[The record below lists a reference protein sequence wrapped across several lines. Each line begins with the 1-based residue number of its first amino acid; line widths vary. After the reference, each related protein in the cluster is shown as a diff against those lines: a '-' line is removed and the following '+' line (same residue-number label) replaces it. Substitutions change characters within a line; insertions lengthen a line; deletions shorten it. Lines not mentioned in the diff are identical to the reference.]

1 MKRANKLLSLRK
13 LKSCVMGNII
23 RVYCENTAS
32 HIDVEMGT
40 SLLSLLQDLEISA
53 PYPLLAAYVN
63 NRLKELNYRIYT
75 PISIHFIDI
84 THFEGHRVYQRTV
97 TFLLQRAMKELYP
110 DNPFHVRHSLGSG
123 VYCEAVGKQSFSYA
137 ECQALEEAV
146 KRVAAEDIT
155 IQRKKEPSAEIIEK
169 FEAAGYPDKA
179 TLLRSRPRLYS
190 NVYYMGQTVGYFF
203 GPLAPSSGYVNS
215 FSICPY
221 SEGFVVTLPD
231 RTDPTKVGRVPN
243 AEKMGGLFHQFHEWM
258 DIVGVPTVGE
268 LNSRILQGDTSEL
281 IKIAEAVHGR
291 QFSNIADKIY
301 NAHRERGVKVVLI
314 SGPSSSGKTT
324 SAKRIGIQLRVLG
337 LHPVLISLDDYFVN
351 REDTPKDE
359 NGDYDYEALEA
370 LDLARLNDDLAR
382 LIAGESVEIPR
393 YDFITGTRQWHEH
406 PLQLTERSVLIMEG
420 IHGLNPKLTP
430 AIPDD
435 RKFKIYL
442 SCFTSVAM
450 DNITR
455 IHTTDN
461 RLLRRITRDYR
472 TRGNNA
478 YDTIAR
484 WQSVRRGEDKHIFP
498 YQENADVMVNTSLFY
513 ELGVIRPIV
522 EPILREIPDT
532 VPEFGEADR
541 LLRFLDNFVP
551 IKQDEIPL
559 DSVLREF
566 VGGSTFT
573 Y

>member
-1 MKRANKLLSLRK
+1 
-13 LKSCVMGNII
+13 MGNII

-84 THFEGHRVYQRTV
+84 THFEGHRVYQRTI

-450 DNITR
+450 DNTSR

-461 RLLRRITRDYR
+461 RLLRRMIRDNA
-472 TRGNNA
+472 TRGTSA
-478 YDTIAR
+478 ADTIAR
-484 WQSVRRGEDKHIFP
+484 WPSVRRGEERNIFP
-498 YQENADVMVNTSLFY
+498 YQEEADVMFNSSLFY
-513 ELGVIRPIV
+513 EIAVLKPFA
-522 EPILREIPDT
+522 EPLLREIPNT
-532 VPEFGEADR
+532 RPEYATAQGM
-541 LLRFLDNFVP
+541 LKFLDNFHTIVTN
-551 IKQDEIPL
+551 EIPPT
-559 DSVLREF
+559 SVLREF
-566 VGGSTFT
+566 VGGSAFK

>member
-1 MKRANKLLSLRK
+1 MS
-13 LKSCVMGNII
+13 NII

-40 SLLSLLQDLEISA
+40 SLLSLLNNLDITN
-53 PYPLLAAYVN
+53 PYPMLAAYVN

-110 DNPFHVRHSLGSG
+110 DNQFHVRHSLGSG
-123 VYCEAVGKQSFSYA
+123 VYCEAMGKQSFSYA

-203 GPLAPSSGYVNS
+203 GPLAPSSGYVTL

-231 RTDPTKVGRVPN
+231 RAEPTKVGRVPN

-541 LLRFLDNFVP
+541 LLNFLDNFVP

>member
-1 MKRANKLLSLRK
+1 
-13 LKSCVMGNII
+13 MGNII

-40 SLLSLLQDLEISA
+40 SLLSLLQNLEISA

-63 NRLKELNYRIYT
+63 NRLKELNYRVYT
-75 PISIHFIDI
+75 PISIRFIDI

-110 DNPFHVRHSLGSG
+110 DLQFHVRHSLGSG
-123 VYCEAVGKQSFSYA
+123 VYCDAEGKVGFSYQ
-137 ECQALEEAV
+137 ECEALEAAI
-146 KRVAAEDIT
+146 KAIAAENIT
-155 IQRKKEPSAEIIEK
+155 IQRRKEPSEEIIAK
-169 FEAAGYPDKA
+169 LEAAGYADKA

-190 NVYYMGQTVGYFF
+190 NVYYMGQTIGYFF
-203 GPLAPSSGYVNS
+203 GPLAPSSGYVTL

-221 SEGFVVTLPD
+221 SDGFVVTMPN
-231 RTDPTKVGRVPN
+231 RTNPTAVGCVPK

-301 NAHRERGVKVVLI
+301 KANRERGVKVVLI

-370 LDLARLNDDLAR
+370 LDLARLNEDLSR
-382 LIAGESVEIPR
+382 LIEGQSVEIPR

-435 RKFKIYL
+435 KKFKIYL

-541 LLRFLDNFVP
+541 LLHFLDNFVP
-551 IKQDEIPL
+551 IKPDEIPL

-566 VGGSTFT
+566 VGGSTFE

>member
-1 MKRANKLLSLRK
+1 MNT
-13 LKSCVMGNII
+13 I

-32 HIDVEMGT
+32 YIDVEMGT
-40 SLLSLLQDLEISA
+40 SLLSLLNNLDITN
-53 PYPLLAAYVN
+53 PYPMLAAYIN
-63 NRLKELNYRIYT
+63 NCLKELQYRIYT
-75 PISIHFIDI
+75 PVSIRFIDI
-84 THFEGHRVYQRTV
+84 SHFEGHRVYQRTV
-97 TFLLQRAMKELYP
+97 TFLLQRAMKELYSEQ
-110 DNPFHVRHSLGSG
+110 PFHVRHSLGSG
-123 VYCEAVGKQSFSYA
+123 IYCEAEGKQGFSYA
-137 ECQALEEAV
+137 ECQQIEDAV
-146 KRVAAEDIT
+146 RKIAAENIE
-155 IQRKKEPSAEIIEK
+155 IQRKKEPSADIIAK
-169 FEAAGYPDKA
+169 FEAEGYADKA

-190 NVYYMGQTVGYFF
+190 NIYYMGQTTGYFF
-203 GPLAPSSGYVNS
+203 GPLAPSSGYVDC

-221 SEGFVVTLPD
+221 GEGFVVTMPD
-231 RTDPTKVGRVPN
+231 RSDPAKIGRVPN

-268 LNSRILQGDTSEL
+268 LNSRIMQGDTSEL

-291 QFSNIADKIY
+291 QFTNIADKIY
-301 NAHRERGVKVVLI
+301 AAHRDRGVKVILI

-370 LDLARLNDDLAR
+370 LDLARLNDDLSH
-382 LIAGESVEIPR
+382 LIAGQSVEIPR
-393 YDFITGTRQWHEH
+393 YDFITGTRQWHEQ
-406 PLQLTERSVLIMEG
+406 PLQLTESSVLIMEG
-420 IHGLNPKLTP
+420 IHGLNPRLTP

-435 RKFKIYL
+435 KKFKIYL

-541 LLRFLDNFVP
+541 LLHFLDNFVP
-551 IKQDEIPL
+551 IKPDEIPL

>member
-1 MKRANKLLSLRK
+1 MDNR
-13 LKSCVMGNII
+13 I

-32 HIDVEMGT
+32 YIDVAMGT
-40 SLLSLLQDLEISA
+40 SLLGLLAELEIENSEK
-53 PYPLLAAYVN
+53 YLAAYVN
-63 NRLKELNYRIYT
+63 NRLKELNYRVYT
-75 PISIHFIDI
+75 PISIRFIDI

-97 TFLLQRAMKELYP
+97 TFILQAAMAQLYP
-110 DNPFHVRHSLGSG
+110 DNQFHIRHSLGSG
-123 VYCEAVGKQSFSYA
+123 VYCEAAGKELFSSEECREIEAAARAIVA
-137 ECQALEEAV
+137 EN
-146 KRVAAEDIT
+146 IT
-155 IQRKKEPSAEIIEK
+155 IQRRKEQTVDIVEK
-169 FEAAGYPDKA
+169 FEKAGYPDKA
-179 TLLRSRPRLYS
+179 KLLSSRPRLY
-190 NVYYMGQTVGYFF
+190 NNIYYMGQNIGYFF
-203 GPLAPSSGYVNS
+203 GPLAPSSGYADK
-215 FSICPY
+215 FDIYPY
-221 SEGFVVTLPD
+221 KEGFVVAMPD
-231 RTDPTKVGRVPN
+231 RVNPAKMGRIPK

-281 IKIAEAVHGR
+281 IKIAEAVHSR

-301 NAHRERGVKVVLI
+301 QAHDERGVKVVLI

-337 LHPVLISLDDYFVN
+337 LQPVLISLDDYFVN

-370 LDLARLNDDLAR
+370 LDLVRLNDDLCR

-393 YDFITGTRQWHEH
+393 YDFITGTRKWHEH
-406 PLQLTERSVLIMEG
+406 PLQLTERSILIMEG

-430 AIPDD
+430 ALPDD
-435 RKFKIYL
+435 IKFKIYL

-472 TRGNNA
+472 TRGNNG

-513 ELGVIRPIV
+513 ELGVLRPIV

-532 VPEFGEADR
+532 VPEYGEASR
-541 LLRFLDNFVP
+541 LLHFLDNFVP
-551 IKQDEIPL
+551 VPTDEIPL

-566 VGGSTFT
+566 VGGSSFK

>member
-1 MKRANKLLSLRK
+1 MDNR
-13 LKSCVMGNII
+13 I

-32 HIDVEMGT
+32 YIDVAMGT
-40 SLLSLLQDLEISA
+40 SLLGLLADLEIENSEK
-53 PYPLLAAYVN
+53 YLAAYVN
-63 NRLKELNYRIYT
+63 NRLKELNYRVYT
-75 PISIHFIDI
+75 PISIRFIDI

-97 TFLLQRAMKELYP
+97 TFILQAAMAQLYP
-110 DNPFHVRHSLGSG
+110 DNQFHIRHSLGSG
-123 VYCEAVGKQSFSYA
+123 VYCEAAGKELFSSEECREIEAAARAIVA
-137 ECQALEEAV
+137 EN
-146 KRVAAEDIT
+146 IT
-155 IQRKKEPSAEIIEK
+155 IQRRKEQTVDIVEK
-169 FEAAGYPDKA
+169 FEKAGYPDKA
-179 TLLRSRPRLYS
+179 KLLSSRPRLY
-190 NVYYMGQTVGYFF
+190 NNIYYMGQSIGYFF
-203 GPLAPSSGYVNS
+203 GPLAPSSGYADR
-215 FSICPY
+215 FDIYPY
-221 SEGFVVTLPD
+221 KEGFVVAMPD
-231 RTDPTKVGRVPN
+231 RVNPAKMGRIPK

-281 IKIAEAVHGR
+281 IKIAEAVHSR

-301 NAHRERGVKVVLI
+301 QAHDERGVKVVLI

-337 LHPVLISLDDYFVN
+337 LQPVLISLDDYFVN

-370 LDLARLNDDLAR
+370 LDLVRLNDDLCR

-393 YDFITGTRQWHEH
+393 YDFITGTRKWHEH
-406 PLQLTERSVLIMEG
+406 PLQLTERSILIMEG

-430 AIPDD
+430 ALPDD
-435 RKFKIYL
+435 IKFKIYL

-472 TRGNNA
+472 TRGNNG

-513 ELGVIRPIV
+513 ELGVLRPIV

-532 VPEFGEADR
+532 VPEYGEASR
-541 LLRFLDNFVP
+541 LLHFLDNFVP
-551 IKQDEIPL
+551 VPTDEIPL

-566 VGGSTFT
+566 VGGSSFK

>member
-1 MKRANKLLSLRK
+1 MDNR
-13 LKSCVMGNII
+13 I

-32 HIDVEMGT
+32 YIDVAMGT
-40 SLLSLLQDLEISA
+40 SLLGLLAELEIENSEK
-53 PYPLLAAYVN
+53 YLAAYVN
-63 NRLKELNYRIYT
+63 NRLKELNYRVYT
-75 PISIHFIDI
+75 PISIRFIDI
-84 THFEGHRVYQRTV
+84 THFEGHRVYQRTI
-97 TFLLQRAMKELYP
+97 TFILQAAMAQLYP
-110 DNPFHVRHSLGSG
+110 DNQFHIRHSLGSG
-123 VYCEAVGKQSFSYA
+123 VYCEAAGKELFSSEECREIEAAARAIVA
-137 ECQALEEAV
+137 ENS
-146 KRVAAEDIT
+146 T
-155 IQRKKEPSAEIIEK
+155 IQRRKEQTVDIVEK
-169 FEAAGYPDKA
+169 FEKAGYPDKA
-179 TLLRSRPRLYS
+179 KLLSSRPRLY
-190 NVYYMGQTVGYFF
+190 NNIYYMGQNIGYFF
-203 GPLAPSSGYVNS
+203 GPLAPSSGYADR
-215 FSICPY
+215 FDIYPY
-221 SEGFVVTLPD
+221 KEGFVVAMPD
-231 RTDPTKVGRVPN
+231 RVNPAKMGRIPK

-281 IKIAEAVHGR
+281 IKIAEAVHSR

-301 NAHRERGVKVVLI
+301 QAHDERGVKVVLI

-337 LHPVLISLDDYFVN
+337 LQPVLISLDDYFVN

-370 LDLARLNDDLAR
+370 LDLVRLNDDLCR

-393 YDFITGTRQWHEH
+393 YDFITGTRKWHEH
-406 PLQLTERSVLIMEG
+406 PLQLTERSILIMEG

-430 AIPDD
+430 ALPDD
-435 RKFKIYL
+435 IKFKIYL

-472 TRGNNA
+472 TRGNNG

-513 ELGVIRPIV
+513 ELGVLRPIV

-532 VPEFGEADR
+532 VPEYGEASR
-541 LLRFLDNFVP
+541 LLHFLDNFVP
-551 IKQDEIPL
+551 VPTDEIPL

-566 VGGSTFT
+566 VGGSSFK

>member
-1 MKRANKLLSLRK
+1 MDNR
-13 LKSCVMGNII
+13 I

-32 HIDVEMGT
+32 YIDVAMGT
-40 SLLSLLQDLEISA
+40 SLLGLLAELEIENSEK
-53 PYPLLAAYVN
+53 YLAAYVN
-63 NRLKELNYRIYT
+63 NRLKELNYRVYT
-75 PISIHFIDI
+75 PISIRFIDI

-97 TFLLQRAMKELYP
+97 TFILQAAMAQLYP
-110 DNPFHVRHSLGSG
+110 DNQFHIRHSLGSG
-123 VYCEAVGKQSFSYA
+123 VYCEAAGKELFSSE
-137 ECQALEEAV
+137 ECREIEAAA
-146 KRVAAEDIT
+146 RAIVAGNST
-155 IQRKKEPSAEIIEK
+155 IQRRKEQTVDIVEK
-169 FEAAGYPDKA
+169 FEKAGYPDKA
-179 TLLRSRPRLYS
+179 KLLSSRPRLY
-190 NVYYMGQTVGYFF
+190 NNIYYMGQNIGYFF
-203 GPLAPSSGYVNS
+203 GPLAPSSGYADR
-215 FSICPY
+215 FDIYPY
-221 SEGFVVTLPD
+221 KEGFVVAMPD
-231 RTDPTKVGRVPN
+231 RVNPAKMGRIPK

-281 IKIAEAVHGR
+281 IKIAEAVHSR

-301 NAHRERGVKVVLI
+301 QAHDERGVKVVLI

-337 LHPVLISLDDYFVN
+337 LQPVLISLDDYFVN

-370 LDLARLNDDLAR
+370 LDLVRLNDDLCR

-393 YDFITGTRQWHEH
+393 YDFITGTRKWHEH
-406 PLQLTERSVLIMEG
+406 PLQLTERSILIMEG

-430 AIPDD
+430 ALPDD
-435 RKFKIYL
+435 IKFKIYL

-472 TRGNNA
+472 TRGNNG

-513 ELGVIRPIV
+513 ELGVLRPIV

-532 VPEFGEADR
+532 VPEYGEASR
-541 LLRFLDNFVP
+541 LLHFLDNFVP
-551 IKQDEIPL
+551 VPTDEIPL

-566 VGGSTFT
+566 VGGSSFK

>member
-1 MKRANKLLSLRK
+1 MN
-13 LKSCVMGNII
+13 NII

-32 HIDVEMGT
+32 HIEVEMGT
-40 SLLSLLQDLEISA
+40 SLRSLLNNLDITNS
-53 PYPLLAAYVN
+53 YPMLAAYVN
-63 NRLKELNYRIYT
+63 NRLKELNYRVYT
-75 PISIHFIDI
+75 PISIRFIDI

-97 TFLLQRAMKELYP
+97 TFLLQRAMRELFP
-110 DNPFHVRHSLGSG
+110 QHPFHIRHSLGSG

-137 ECQALEEAV
+137 ECQQLEEAV
-146 KRVAAEDIT
+146 RGIAAEDIS
-155 IQRKKEPSAEIIEK
+155 IQRKKEPSADIIAK
-169 FEAAGYPDKA
+169 FEQAGYPDKA

-190 NVYYMGQTVGYFF
+190 NVYYMGQTIGYFF
-203 GPLAPSSGYVNS
+203 GPLAPSSGYVDR

-221 SEGFVVTLPD
+221 SEGFVVTMPD
-231 RTDPTKVGRVPN
+231 RSDPAKIGRVPN

-258 DIVGVPTVGE
+258 DVVGVPTVGE

-291 QFSNIADKIY
+291 QFSNIADKIFE
-301 NAHRERGVKVVLI
+301 AHRDRDVKVVLI

-351 REDTPKDE
+351 REDTPKDV

-370 LDLARLNDDLAR
+370 LDLARLNDDLSR
-382 LIAGESVEIPR
+382 LIDGQSVEIPR

-420 IHGLNPKLTP
+420 IHGLNPRLTP

-435 RKFKIYL
+435 KKFKIYL

-541 LLRFLDNFVP
+541 LLHFLDNFVP
-551 IKQDEIPL
+551 IKPDEIPL

>member
-1 MKRANKLLSLRK
+1 MN
-13 LKSCVMGNII
+13 NTI

-32 HIDVEMGT
+32 HADVEMGT
-40 SLLSLLQDLEISA
+40 SLLSLLDLLSIEN
-53 PYPLLAAYVN
+53 PYPMLAAYVN
-63 NRLKELNYRIYT
+63 NRLKELNYRVYT
-75 PISIHFIDI
+75 PISIRFIDI

-97 TFLLQRAMKELYP
+97 TFLLQRAMKQLFPE
-110 DNPFHVRHSLGSG
+110 NPFHVRHSLGSG

-146 KRVAAEDIT
+146 GGIAAENIT
-155 IQRKKEPSAEIIEK
+155 IHRKKEPSAEIIEK

-190 NVYYMGQTVGYFF
+190 NVYYMGQTIGYFF
-203 GPLAPSSGYVNS
+203 GPLAPSSGYVDC

-221 SEGFVVTLPD
+221 SDGFVVTLPD
-231 RTDPTKVGRVPN
+231 RAEPAKVGHVPN

-258 DIVGVPTVGE
+258 DVVGVPTVGE

-301 NAHRERGVKVVLI
+301 EAHRDRGVKVVLI

-370 LDLARLNDDLAR
+370 LDLARLNDDLSR
-382 LIAGESVEIPR
+382 LIEGESVEIPR
-393 YDFITGTRQWHEH
+393 YDFITGTRQWHDH

-420 IHGLNPKLTP
+420 IHGLNPRLTP
-430 AIPDD
+430 AIADD
-435 RKFKIYL
+435 KKFRIYL

-541 LLRFLDNFVP
+541 LLHFLDNFVP
-551 IKQDEIPL
+551 IKPDEIPL

>member
-1 MKRANKLLSLRK
+1 MN
-13 LKSCVMGNII
+13 NTI

-32 HIDVEMGT
+32 HADVEMGT
-40 SLLSLLQDLEISA
+40 SLLSLLELLGIEN
-53 PYPLLAAYVN
+53 PYPMLAAYVN
-63 NRLKELNYRIYT
+63 NRLKELNYRVYT
-75 PISIHFIDI
+75 PISIRFIDI

-97 TFLLQRAMKELYP
+97 TFLLQRAMKQLFPE
-110 DNPFHVRHSLGSG
+110 NPFHVRHSLGSG

-146 KRVAAEDIT
+146 RGIAAENIA
-155 IQRKKEPSAEIIEK
+155 IHRKKEPSAEIIEK
-169 FEAAGYPDKA
+169 FESAGYPDKA

-190 NVYYMGQTVGYFF
+190 NVYYMGQTIGYFF
-203 GPLAPSSGYVNS
+203 GPLAPSSGYVDC

-221 SEGFVVTLPD
+221 SDGFVVTLPD
-231 RTDPTKVGRVPN
+231 RAEPAKVGHVPN

-258 DIVGVPTVGE
+258 DVVGVPTVGE

-301 NAHRERGVKVVLI
+301 EAHRDRGVKVVLI

-370 LDLARLNDDLAR
+370 LDLARLNDDLSR
-382 LIAGESVEIPR
+382 LIEGESVEIPR
-393 YDFITGTRQWHEH
+393 YDFITGTRQWHDH

-420 IHGLNPKLTP
+420 IHGLNPRLTP
-430 AIPDD
+430 AIADD
-435 RKFKIYL
+435 KKFRIYL

-541 LLRFLDNFVP
+541 LLHFLDNFVP
-551 IKQDEIPL
+551 IKPDEIPL

>member
-1 MKRANKLLSLRK
+1 MDNR
-13 LKSCVMGNII
+13 I

-32 HIDVEMGT
+32 YIDVAMGT
-40 SLLSLLQDLEISA
+40 SLLGLLADLEIENSEK
-53 PYPLLAAYVN
+53 YLAAYVN
-63 NRLKELNYRIYT
+63 NRLKELNYRVYT
-75 PISIHFIDI
+75 PISIRFIDI

-97 TFLLQRAMKELYP
+97 TFILQAAMAQLYP
-110 DNPFHVRHSLGSG
+110 DNQFHIRHSLGSG
-123 VYCEAVGKQSFSYA
+123 VYCEAAGKELFSSEECREIEAAARAIVA
-137 ECQALEEAV
+137 EN
-146 KRVAAEDIT
+146 IT
-155 IQRKKEPSAEIIEK
+155 IQRRKEPTVDIVEK
-169 FEAAGYPDKA
+169 FEKAGYPDKA
-179 TLLRSRPRLYS
+179 KLLSSRPRLY
-190 NVYYMGQTVGYFF
+190 NNIYYMGQNIGYFF
-203 GPLAPSSGYVNS
+203 GPLAPSSGYADR
-215 FSICPY
+215 FDIYPY
-221 SEGFVVTLPD
+221 KEGFVVAMPD
-231 RTDPTKVGRVPN
+231 RVNPAKMGRIPK

-281 IKIAEAVHGR
+281 IKIAEAVHSR

-301 NAHRERGVKVVLI
+301 QAHDERGVKVVLI

-337 LHPVLISLDDYFVN
+337 LQPVLISLDDYFVN

-370 LDLARLNDDLAR
+370 LDLVRLNDDLCR

-393 YDFITGTRQWHEH
+393 YDFITGTRKWHEH
-406 PLQLTERSVLIMEG
+406 PLQLTERSILIMEG

-430 AIPDD
+430 ALPDD
-435 RKFKIYL
+435 IKFKIYL

-472 TRGNNA
+472 TRGNNG

-513 ELGVIRPIV
+513 ELGVLRPIV

-532 VPEFGEADR
+532 VPEYGEASR
-541 LLRFLDNFVP
+541 LLHFLDNFVP
-551 IKQDEIPL
+551 VPTDEIPL

-566 VGGSTFT
+566 VGGSSFK

>member
-1 MKRANKLLSLRK
+1 MDNR
-13 LKSCVMGNII
+13 I

-32 HIDVEMGT
+32 YIDVAMGT
-40 SLLSLLQDLEISA
+40 SLLGLLAELEIENSEK
-53 PYPLLAAYVN
+53 YLAAYVN
-63 NRLKELNYRIYT
+63 NRLKELNYRVYT
-75 PISIHFIDI
+75 PISIRFIDI

-97 TFLLQRAMKELYP
+97 TFILQAAMAQLYP
-110 DNPFHVRHSLGSG
+110 DNQFHIRHSLGSG
-123 VYCEAVGKQSFSYA
+123 VYCEAAGKELFSSEECREIEAAARAIVA
-137 ECQALEEAV
+137 EN
-146 KRVAAEDIT
+146 IT
-155 IQRKKEPSAEIIEK
+155 IQRRKEQTVDIVEK
-169 FEAAGYPDKA
+169 FEKAGYPDKA
-179 TLLRSRPRLYS
+179 KLLSSRPRLY
-190 NVYYMGQTVGYFF
+190 NNIYYMGQSIGYFF
-203 GPLAPSSGYVNS
+203 GPLAPSSGYADR
-215 FSICPY
+215 FDIYPY
-221 SEGFVVTLPD
+221 KEGFVVAMPD
-231 RTDPTKVGRVPN
+231 RGNPAMMGRIPK

-281 IKIAEAVHGR
+281 IKIAEAVHSR

-301 NAHRERGVKVVLI
+301 QAHDERGVKVVLI

-337 LHPVLISLDDYFVN
+337 LQPVLISLDDYFVN

-370 LDLARLNDDLAR
+370 LDLVRLNDDLCR

-393 YDFITGTRQWHEH
+393 YDFITGTRKWHEH
-406 PLQLTERSVLIMEG
+406 PLQLTERSILIMEG

-430 AIPDD
+430 ALPDD
-435 RKFKIYL
+435 IKFKIYL

-472 TRGNNA
+472 TRGNNG

-513 ELGVIRPIV
+513 ELGVLRPIV

-532 VPEFGEADR
+532 VPEYGEASR
-541 LLRFLDNFVP
+541 LLHFLDNFVP
-551 IKQDEIPL
+551 VPTDEIPL

-566 VGGSTFT
+566 VGGSSFK

>member
-1 MKRANKLLSLRK
+1 MN
-13 LKSCVMGNII
+13 NTI

-32 HIDVEMGT
+32 HIEVEMGT
-40 SLLSLLQDLEISA
+40 SLRSLLNNLDITNS
-53 PYPLLAAYVN
+53 YPMLAAYVN
-63 NRLKELNYRIYT
+63 NRLKELNYRVYT
-75 PISIHFIDI
+75 PISIRFIDI

-97 TFLLQRAMKELYP
+97 TFLLQRAMRELFP
-110 DNPFHVRHSLGSG
+110 QHPFHIRHSLGSG

-137 ECQALEEAV
+137 ECQQLEEAV
-146 KRVAAEDIT
+146 RGIAAEDIS
-155 IQRKKEPSAEIIEK
+155 IQRKKEPSADIIAK
-169 FEAAGYPDKA
+169 FEQAGYPDKA

-190 NVYYMGQTVGYFF
+190 NVYYMGQTIGYFF
-203 GPLAPSSGYVNS
+203 GPLAPSSGYVDR

-221 SEGFVVTLPD
+221 SEGFVVTMPD
-231 RTDPTKVGRVPN
+231 RSDPAKIGRVPN

-258 DIVGVPTVGE
+258 DVVGVPTVGE

-291 QFSNIADKIY
+291 QFSNIADKIFE
-301 NAHRERGVKVVLI
+301 AHRDRDVKVVLI

-370 LDLARLNDDLAR
+370 LDLARLNDDLSR
-382 LIAGESVEIPR
+382 LIDGQSVEIPR

-420 IHGLNPKLTP
+420 IHGLNPRLTP

-435 RKFKIYL
+435 KKFKIYL

-541 LLRFLDNFVP
+541 LLHFLDNFVP
-551 IKQDEIPL
+551 IKPDEIPL

>member
-1 MKRANKLLSLRK
+1 MS
-13 LKSCVMGNII
+13 NII

-40 SLLSLLQDLEISA
+40 SLLSLLNNLDITN
-53 PYPLLAAYVN
+53 PYPMLAAYVN

-123 VYCEAVGKQSFSYA
+123 VYCEAVGKQSFSYD

-146 KRVAAEDIT
+146 KRAAAEDIT
-155 IQRKKEPSAEIIEK
+155 IQRKKEPSTEIIEK

-190 NVYYMGQTVGYFF
+190 NVYYMGQTIGYFF
-203 GPLAPSSGYVNS
+203 GPLAPSSGYVTL

-231 RTDPTKVGRVPN
+231 RAEPTKVGRVPN

-301 NAHRERGVKVVLI
+301 KANRERGVKVVLI

-370 LDLARLNDDLAR
+370 LDLARLNDDLSR

-435 RKFKIYL
+435 KKFKIYL

-513 ELGVIRPIV
+513 ELGVIRPLI

-541 LLRFLDNFVP
+541 LLHFLDNFVP
-551 IKQDEIPL
+551 IKPDEIPL

-566 VGGSTFT
+566 VGGSTFE

>member
-1 MKRANKLLSLRK
+1 MDNR
-13 LKSCVMGNII
+13 I

-32 HIDVEMGT
+32 YIDVAMGT
-40 SLLSLLQDLEISA
+40 SLLGLLAELEIENSEK
-53 PYPLLAAYVN
+53 YLAAYVN
-63 NRLKELNYRIYT
+63 NRLKELNYRVYT
-75 PISIHFIDI
+75 PISIRFIDI

-97 TFLLQRAMKELYP
+97 TFILQAAMAQLYP
-110 DNPFHVRHSLGSG
+110 DNQFHIRHSLGSG
-123 VYCEAVGKQSFSYA
+123 VYCEAAGKELFSSEECREIEAAARAIVA
-137 ECQALEEAV
+137 EN
-146 KRVAAEDIT
+146 IT
-155 IQRKKEPSAEIIEK
+155 IQRRKEPTVDIVEK
-169 FEAAGYPDKA
+169 FEKAGYPDKA
-179 TLLRSRPRLYS
+179 KLLSSRPRLY
-190 NVYYMGQTVGYFF
+190 NDIYYMGQNIGYFF
-203 GPLAPSSGYVNS
+203 GPLAPSSGYADR
-215 FSICPY
+215 FDIYPY
-221 SEGFVVTLPD
+221 KEGFVVAMPD
-231 RTDPTKVGRVPN
+231 RVNPAKMGRIPK

-281 IKIAEAVHGR
+281 IKIAEAVHSR

-301 NAHRERGVKVVLI
+301 QAHDERGVKVVLI

-337 LHPVLISLDDYFVN
+337 LQPVLISLDDYFVN

-370 LDLARLNDDLAR
+370 LDLVRLNDDLCR

-393 YDFITGTRQWHEH
+393 YDFITGTRKWHEH
-406 PLQLTERSVLIMEG
+406 PLQLTERSILIMEG

-430 AIPDD
+430 ALPDD
-435 RKFKIYL
+435 IKFKIYL

-472 TRGNNA
+472 TRGNNG

-513 ELGVIRPIV
+513 ELGVLRPIV

-532 VPEFGEADR
+532 VPEYGEASR
-541 LLRFLDNFVP
+541 LLHFLDNFVP
-551 IKQDEIPL
+551 VPTDEIPL

-566 VGGSTFT
+566 VGGSSFK

>member
-1 MKRANKLLSLRK
+1 MDNR
-13 LKSCVMGNII
+13 I

-32 HIDVEMGT
+32 YIDVAMGT
-40 SLLSLLQDLEISA
+40 SLLGLLAELEIENSEK
-53 PYPLLAAYVN
+53 YLAAYVN
-63 NRLKELNYRIYT
+63 NRLKELNYRVYT
-75 PISIHFIDI
+75 PISIRFIDI

-97 TFLLQRAMKELYP
+97 TFILQAAMAQLYP
-110 DNPFHVRHSLGSG
+110 DNQFHIRHSLGSG
-123 VYCEAVGKQSFSYA
+123 VYCEAAGKELFSSEECREIEAAARAIVA
-137 ECQALEEAV
+137 ENS
-146 KRVAAEDIT
+146 T
-155 IQRKKEPSAEIIEK
+155 IQRRKEPTVDIVEK
-169 FEAAGYPDKA
+169 FEKAGYPDKA
-179 TLLRSRPRLYS
+179 KLLSSRPRLY
-190 NVYYMGQTVGYFF
+190 NNIYYMGQNIGYFF
-203 GPLAPSSGYVNS
+203 GPLAPSSGYADR
-215 FSICPY
+215 FDIYPY
-221 SEGFVVTLPD
+221 KEGFVVAMPD
-231 RTDPTKVGRVPN
+231 RVNPAKMGRIPK

-281 IKIAEAVHGR
+281 IKIAEAVHSR

-301 NAHRERGVKVVLI
+301 QAHDERGVKVVLI

-337 LHPVLISLDDYFVN
+337 LQPVLISLDDYFVN

-370 LDLARLNDDLAR
+370 LDLVRLNDDLCR

-393 YDFITGTRQWHEH
+393 YDFITGTRKWHEH
-406 PLQLTERSVLIMEG
+406 PLQLTERSILIMEG

-430 AIPDD
+430 ALPDD
-435 RKFKIYL
+435 IKFKIYL

-472 TRGNNA
+472 TRGNNG

-513 ELGVIRPIV
+513 ELGVLRPIV

-532 VPEFGEADR
+532 VPEYGEASR
-541 LLRFLDNFVP
+541 LLHFLDNFVP
-551 IKQDEIPL
+551 VPTDEIPL

-566 VGGSTFT
+566 VGGSSFK

>member
-1 MKRANKLLSLRK
+1 MDNR
-13 LKSCVMGNII
+13 I

-32 HIDVEMGT
+32 YIDVAMGT
-40 SLLSLLQDLEISA
+40 SLLGLLAELEIENSEK
-53 PYPLLAAYVN
+53 YLAAYVN
-63 NRLKELNYRIYT
+63 NRLKELNYRVYT
-75 PISIHFIDI
+75 PISIRFIDI

-97 TFLLQRAMKELYP
+97 TFILQAAMAQLYP
-110 DNPFHVRHSLGSG
+110 DNQFHIRHSLGSG
-123 VYCEAVGKQSFSYA
+123 VYCETAGKELFSRE
-137 ECQALEEAV
+137 ECREIEAAA
-146 KRVAAEDIT
+146 RVIVAGNIT
-155 IQRKKEPSAEIIEK
+155 IQRRKEPTVDIVEK
-169 FEAAGYPDKA
+169 FEKAGYPDKA
-179 TLLRSRPRLYS
+179 KLLSSRPRLY
-190 NVYYMGQTVGYFF
+190 NNIYYMGQNIGYFF
-203 GPLAPSSGYVNS
+203 GPLAPSSGYADR
-215 FSICPY
+215 FDIYPY
-221 SEGFVVTLPD
+221 KEGFVVAMPD
-231 RTDPTKVGRVPN
+231 RVNPAKMGRIPK

-281 IKIAEAVHGR
+281 IKIAEAVHSR

-301 NAHRERGVKVVLI
+301 QAHDERGVKVVLI

-337 LHPVLISLDDYFVN
+337 LQPVLISLDDYFVN

-370 LDLARLNDDLAR
+370 LDLVRLNDDLCR

-393 YDFITGTRQWHEH
+393 YDFITGTRKWHEH
-406 PLQLTERSVLIMEG
+406 PLQLTERSILIMEG

-430 AIPDD
+430 ALPDD
-435 RKFKIYL
+435 IKFKIYL

-472 TRGNNA
+472 TRGNNG

-513 ELGVIRPIV
+513 ELGVLRPIV

-532 VPEFGEADR
+532 VPEYGEASR
-541 LLRFLDNFVP
+541 LLHFLDNFVP
-551 IKQDEIPL
+551 VPTDEIPL

-566 VGGSTFT
+566 VGGSSFK

>member
-1 MKRANKLLSLRK
+1 MNT
-13 LKSCVMGNII
+13 I

-32 HIDVEMGT
+32 YIDAEMGT
-40 SLLSLLQDLEISA
+40 SLLSLLNNLDITN
-53 PYPLLAAYVN
+53 PYPMLAAYIN
-63 NRLKELNYRIYT
+63 NCLKELQYRIYT
-75 PISIHFIDI
+75 PVSIRFIDI
-84 THFEGHRVYQRTV
+84 SHFEGHRVYQRTV
-97 TFLLQRAMKELYP
+97 TFLLQRAMKELYS
-110 DNPFHVRHSLGSG
+110 DYPFHVRHSLGSG
-123 VYCEAVGKQSFSYA
+123 VYCEAEGKQGFSYA
-137 ECQALEEAV
+137 ECQQIEEAV
-146 KRVAAEDIT
+146 RKIAAENIE
-155 IQRKKEPSAEIIEK
+155 IQRKKEPSADVVAK
-169 FEAAGYPDKA
+169 FEAEGYADKA

-190 NVYYMGQTVGYFF
+190 NIYYMGQTIGYFF
-203 GPLAPSSGYVNS
+203 GPLAPSSGYVDC

-221 SEGFVVTLPD
+221 SDGFVVTMPD
-231 RTDPTKVGRVPN
+231 RSDPTKVCRVPN

-268 LNSRILQGDTSEL
+268 LNSRIMQGDTSEL

-291 QFSNIADKIY
+291 QFTNIADKIY
-301 NAHRERGVKVVLI
+301 AAHRDRGVKVVLI

-370 LDLARLNDDLAR
+370 LDLARLNDDLSR

-393 YDFITGTRQWHEH
+393 YDFITGTRQWHEQ
-406 PLQLTERSVLIMEG
+406 PLQLTESSVLIMEG
-420 IHGLNPKLTP
+420 IHGLNPQLTP

-435 RKFKIYL
+435 KKFKIYL

-541 LLRFLDNFVP
+541 LLHFLDNFVP
-551 IKQDEIPL
+551 IKPDEIPL

>member
-1 MKRANKLLSLRK
+1 MDNR
-13 LKSCVMGNII
+13 I

-32 HIDVEMGT
+32 YIDVAMGT
-40 SLLSLLQDLEISA
+40 SLLGLLADLDIENSEK
-53 PYPLLAAYVN
+53 YLAAYVN
-63 NRLKELNYRIYT
+63 NHLKELNYRVYT
-75 PISIHFIDI
+75 PISIRFIDI

-97 TFLLQRAMKELYP
+97 TFILQAAMAQLYP
-110 DNPFHVRHSLGSG
+110 DNQFHIRHSLGSG
-123 VYCEAVGKQSFSYA
+123 VYCEAAGKELFSSEECREIEAAARAIVA
-137 ECQALEEAV
+137 EN
-146 KRVAAEDIT
+146 IT
-155 IQRKKEPSAEIIEK
+155 IQRRKEQTVDIVEK
-169 FEAAGYPDKA
+169 FEKAGYPDKA
-179 TLLRSRPRLYS
+179 KLLSSRPRLY
-190 NVYYMGQTVGYFF
+190 NNIYYMGQNIGYFF
-203 GPLAPSSGYVNS
+203 GPLAPSSGYADR
-215 FSICPY
+215 FDIYPY
-221 SEGFVVTLPD
+221 KEGFVVAMPD
-231 RTDPTKVGRVPN
+231 RVNPAKMGRIPK

-281 IKIAEAVHGR
+281 IKIAEAVHSR

-301 NAHRERGVKVVLI
+301 QAHDERGVKVVLI

-337 LHPVLISLDDYFVN
+337 LQPVLISLDDYFVN

-370 LDLARLNDDLAR
+370 LDLVRLNDDLCR

-393 YDFITGTRQWHEH
+393 YDFITGTRKWHEH
-406 PLQLTERSVLIMEG
+406 PLQLTERSILIMEG

-430 AIPDD
+430 ALPDD
-435 RKFKIYL
+435 IKFKIYL

-472 TRGNNA
+472 TRGNNG

-513 ELGVIRPIV
+513 ELGVLRPIV

-532 VPEFGEADR
+532 VPEYGEASR
-541 LLRFLDNFVP
+541 LLHFLDNFVP
-551 IKQDEIPL
+551 VPTDEIPL

-566 VGGSTFT
+566 VGGSSFK

>member
-1 MKRANKLLSLRK
+1 MNDMHK
-13 LKSCVMGNII
+13 I
-23 RVYCENTAS
+23 RVYCENSAS
-32 HIDVEMGT
+32 YVDVPMGT
-40 SLLSLLQDLEISA
+40 SLLALLDELQITNS
-53 PYPLLAAYVN
+53 YPLLAAYVN
-63 NRLKELNYRIYT
+63 NRLKELNYRVYT
-75 PISIHFIDI
+75 PVSIRFIDI

-97 TFLLQRAMKELYP
+97 TFLLQRAMAKLFP
-110 DNPFHVRHSLGSG
+110 DNPFHIRHSLGSG
-123 VYCEAVGKQSFSYA
+123 VYCEAEGKENFSGE
-137 ECQALEEAV
+137 ECELLKNEVRAI
-146 KRVAAEDIT
+146 AAQQLS
-155 IQRKKEPSAEIIEK
+155 IQRRKEPTADIVAK

-190 NVYYMGQTVGYFF
+190 NIYYMGDSVGYFF
-203 GPLAPSSGYVNS
+203 GPLAPSSDYVDK
-215 FSICPY
+215 FDILPY
-221 SEGFVVTLPD
+221 SEGFVVALPD
-231 RTDPTKVGRVPN
+231 RTNPAQLGRIPR

-258 DIVGVPTVGE
+258 DVVGVPTVGE
-268 LNSRILQGDTSEL
+268 LNSHILQGDTSEL
-281 IKIAEAVHGR
+281 IKIAEAVHSR

-301 NAHRERGVKVVLI
+301 EAHRDRGVKVVLI

-370 LDLARLNDDLAR
+370 LDLVQLNDHLRR
-382 LIAGESVEIPR
+382 LIEGQSVEIPR
-393 YDFITGTRQWHEH
+393 YDFIAGTRQWHDH
-406 PLQLTERSVLIMEG
+406 PLQLSDSSILIMEG

-430 AIPDD
+430 ALADD
-435 RKFKIYL
+435 MKFKIYL

-450 DNITR
+450 DNLTR

-513 ELGVIRPIV
+513 ELGVLRPIV

-532 VPEFGEADR
+532 VPEYGEAHR
-541 LLRFLDNFVP
+541 LLHFLDNFVP
-551 IKQDEIPL
+551 VSPEEIPL

-566 VGGSTFT
+566 VGGSSFK

>member
-1 MKRANKLLSLRK
+1 MS
-13 LKSCVMGNII
+13 NII

-40 SLLSLLQDLEISA
+40 SLLSLLNNLDITN
-53 PYPLLAAYVN
+53 PYPMLAAYVN

-123 VYCEAVGKQSFSYA
+123 VYCEAVGKQSFSYD

-146 KRVAAEDIT
+146 KRAAAEDIT
-155 IQRKKEPSAEIIEK
+155 IQRKKEPSTEIIEK

-190 NVYYMGQTVGYFF
+190 NVYYMGQTIGYFF
-203 GPLAPSSGYVNS
+203 GPLAPSSGYVTL

-231 RTDPTKVGRVPN
+231 RAEPTKVGRVPN

-301 NAHRERGVKVVLI
+301 KANRERGVKVVLI

-370 LDLARLNDDLAR
+370 LDLARLNDDLSR

-541 LLRFLDNFVP
+541 LLNFLDNFVP

>member
-1 MKRANKLLSLRK
+1 MDNR
-13 LKSCVMGNII
+13 I

-32 HIDVEMGT
+32 YIDVAMGT
-40 SLLSLLQDLEISA
+40 SLLGLLAELEIENSEK
-53 PYPLLAAYVN
+53 YLAAYVN
-63 NRLKELNYRIYT
+63 NRLKELNYRVYT
-75 PISIHFIDI
+75 PISIRFIDI

-97 TFLLQRAMKELYP
+97 TFILQAAMAQLYP
-110 DNPFHVRHSLGSG
+110 DNQFHIRHSLGSG
-123 VYCEAVGKQSFSYA
+123 VYCEAAGKELFSGEECREIEAAARAIVA
-137 ECQALEEAV
+137 EN
-146 KRVAAEDIT
+146 IT
-155 IQRKKEPSAEIIEK
+155 IQRRKEPTVDIVEK
-169 FEAAGYPDKA
+169 FEKAGYPDKA
-179 TLLRSRPRLYS
+179 KLLSSRPRLY
-190 NVYYMGQTVGYFF
+190 NNIYYMGQNIGYFF
-203 GPLAPSSGYVNS
+203 GPLAPSSGYADR
-215 FSICPY
+215 FDIYPY
-221 SEGFVVTLPD
+221 KEGFVVAMPD
-231 RTDPTKVGRVPN
+231 RVNPAKMGRIPK

-281 IKIAEAVHGR
+281 IKIAEAVHSR

-301 NAHRERGVKVVLI
+301 QAHDERGVKVVLI

-337 LHPVLISLDDYFVN
+337 LQPVLISLDDYFVN

-370 LDLARLNDDLAR
+370 LDLVRLNDDLCR

-393 YDFITGTRQWHEH
+393 YDFITGTRKWHEH
-406 PLQLTERSVLIMEG
+406 PLQLTERSILIMEG

-430 AIPDD
+430 ALPDD
-435 RKFKIYL
+435 IKFKIYL

-472 TRGNNA
+472 TRGNNG

-513 ELGVIRPIV
+513 ELGVLRPIV

-532 VPEFGEADR
+532 VPEYGEASR
-541 LLRFLDNFVP
+541 LLHFLDNFVP
-551 IKQDEIPL
+551 VPTDEIPL

-566 VGGSTFT
+566 VGGSSFK

>member
-1 MKRANKLLSLRK
+1 MDNR
-13 LKSCVMGNII
+13 I

-32 HIDVEMGT
+32 YIDVAMGT
-40 SLLSLLQDLEISA
+40 SLLGLLAELEIENSEK
-53 PYPLLAAYVN
+53 YLAAYVN
-63 NRLKELNYRIYT
+63 NRLKELNYRVYT
-75 PISIHFIDI
+75 PISIRFIDI

-97 TFLLQRAMKELYP
+97 TFILQAAMAQLYP
-110 DNPFHVRHSLGSG
+110 DNQFHIRHSLGSG
-123 VYCEAVGKQSFSYA
+123 VYCEAAGKELFSSEECREIEAAARAIVA
-137 ECQALEEAV
+137 EN
-146 KRVAAEDIT
+146 IT
-155 IQRKKEPSAEIIEK
+155 IQRRKEQTVDIVEK
-169 FEAAGYPDKA
+169 FEKAGYPDKA
-179 TLLRSRPRLYS
+179 KLLSSRPRLY
-190 NVYYMGQTVGYFF
+190 NNIYYMGQNIGYFF
-203 GPLAPSSGYVNS
+203 GPLAPSSGYADR
-215 FSICPY
+215 FDIYPY
-221 SEGFVVTLPD
+221 KEGFVVAMPD
-231 RTDPTKVGRVPN
+231 RVNPAKMGRIPK

-281 IKIAEAVHGR
+281 IKIAEAVHSR

-301 NAHRERGVKVVLI
+301 QAHDERGVKVVLI

-337 LHPVLISLDDYFVN
+337 LQPVLISLDDYFVN

-370 LDLARLNDDLAR
+370 LDLVRLNDDLCR

-393 YDFITGTRQWHEH
+393 YDFITGTRKWHEH
-406 PLQLTERSVLIMEG
+406 PLQLTERSILIMEG

-430 AIPDD
+430 ALPDD
-435 RKFKIYL
+435 IKFKIYL

-472 TRGNNA
+472 TRGNNG

-513 ELGVIRPIV
+513 ELGVLRPIV

-532 VPEFGEADR
+532 VPEYGEASR
-541 LLRFLDNFVP
+541 LLHFLNNFVP
-551 IKQDEIPL
+551 VPTDEIPL

-566 VGGSTFT
+566 VGGSSFK

>member
-1 MKRANKLLSLRK
+1 MENT
-13 LKSCVMGNII
+13 I
-23 RVYCENTAS
+23 RVYCENIAA
-32 HIDVEMGT
+32 HIDVALGT
-40 SLLSLLQDLEISA
+40 PLLDVAEALELKHH
-53 PYPLLAAYVN
+53 YPVLAAYVN
-63 NRLKELNYRIYT
+63 NRIKELNYRVHT
-75 PISIHFIDI
+75 PVSVRFIDI
-84 THFEGHRVYQRTV
+84 SHPEGHRVYQRTV
-97 TFLLQRAMKELYP
+97 AFLLQQAMATLYP
-110 DNPFHVRHSLGSG
+110 DNEFHIRHSVGSG
-123 VYCEAVGKQSFSYA
+123 LYCEADGKDGFDEG
-137 ECQALEEAV
+137 ECIALEEQV
-146 KRVAAEDIT
+146 RGIAAQNHS
-155 IQRKKEPSAEIIEK
+155 IQRRKEMTADIIAKLEQ
-169 FEAAGYPDKA
+169 AGYPDKVV
-179 TLLRSRPRLYS
+179 LLRSRPKLY
-190 NVYYMGQTVGYFF
+190 NNIYYMGQSIGTFF
-203 GPLAPSSGYVNS
+203 GALAPSSGYVDN
-215 FSICPY
+215 FAIIPY
-221 SEGFVVTLPD
+221 SKGFLVALPD
-231 RTDPTKVGRVPN
+231 RVNPMCLGSVPK
-243 AEKMGGLFHQFHEWM
+243 ADKMAGLFHQFHEWM
-258 DIVGVPTVGE
+258 DVVGVPTVGE

-291 QFSNIADKIY
+291 QFSRIADKIY
-301 NAHRERGVKVVLI
+301 EAHSKGGAKVVLI

-337 LHPVLISLDDYFVN
+337 LQPVLISLDDYFVN

-370 LDLARLNDDLAR
+370 LDLARLNDDLRR
-382 LIAGESVEIPR
+382 LTEGQSVEIPR

-406 PLQLTERSVLIMEG
+406 PLQLNERSVLIMEG

-430 AIPDD
+430 ALSDD
-435 RKFKIYL
+435 IKFKIYL

-455 IHTTDN
+455 INTTDN

-484 WQSVRRGEDKHIFP
+484 WPSVRRGEEKHIFP

-513 ELGVIRPIV
+513 EIGVLRPIV

-532 VPEFGEADR
+532 VPEYGEAYK
-541 LLRFLDNFVP
+541 LLQFLDNFVP
-551 IKQDEIPL
+551 IPTDEIPL

-566 VGGSTFT
+566 VGGSTFK

>member
-1 MKRANKLLSLRK
+1 MDNR
-13 LKSCVMGNII
+13 I

-32 HIDVEMGT
+32 YIDVAMGT
-40 SLLSLLQDLEISA
+40 SLLGLLAELEIENSEK
-53 PYPLLAAYVN
+53 YLAAYVN
-63 NRLKELNYRIYT
+63 NRLKELNYRVYT
-75 PISIHFIDI
+75 PISIRFIDI

-97 TFLLQRAMKELYP
+97 TFILQAAMAQLYP
-110 DNPFHVRHSLGSG
+110 DNQFHIRHSLGSG
-123 VYCEAVGKQSFSYA
+123 VYCEAAGKELFSSEECREIEAAARAIVA
-137 ECQALEEAV
+137 EN
-146 KRVAAEDIT
+146 IT
-155 IQRKKEPSAEIIEK
+155 IQRRKEQTVDIVEK
-169 FEAAGYPDKA
+169 FKKAGYPDKA
-179 TLLRSRPRLYS
+179 KLLSSRPRLY
-190 NVYYMGQTVGYFF
+190 NNIYYMGQNIGYFF
-203 GPLAPSSGYVNS
+203 GPLAPSSGYADR
-215 FSICPY
+215 FDIYPY
-221 SEGFVVTLPD
+221 KEGFVVAMPD
-231 RTDPTKVGRVPN
+231 RVNPAKMGRIPK

-281 IKIAEAVHGR
+281 IKIAEAVHSR

-301 NAHRERGVKVVLI
+301 QAHDERGVKVVLI

-337 LHPVLISLDDYFVN
+337 LQPVLISLDDYFVN

-370 LDLARLNDDLAR
+370 LDLVRLNDDLCR

-393 YDFITGTRQWHEH
+393 YDFITGTRKWHEH
-406 PLQLTERSVLIMEG
+406 PLQLTERSILIMEG

-430 AIPDD
+430 ALPDD
-435 RKFKIYL
+435 IKFKIYL

-472 TRGNNA
+472 TRGNNG

-513 ELGVIRPIV
+513 ELGVLRPIV

-532 VPEFGEADR
+532 VPEYGEASR
-541 LLRFLDNFVP
+541 LLHFLDNFVP
-551 IKQDEIPL
+551 VPTDEIPL

-566 VGGSTFT
+566 VGGSCFK

>member
-1 MKRANKLLSLRK
+1 MA
-13 LKSCVMGNII
+13 NII

-40 SLLSLLQDLEISA
+40 TLLSLLKNLEIPA

-63 NRLKELNYRIYT
+63 NRLKELNYRVYT
-75 PISIHFIDI
+75 PISIRFIDI

-110 DNPFHVRHSLGSG
+110 ENAFHVRHSLGSG
-123 VYCEAVGKQSFSYA
+123 IYCEAEGKENFSYQ
-137 ECQALEEAV
+137 ECEALEAQI
-146 KRVAAEDIT
+146 KAIAAENLT
-155 IQRKKEPSAEIIEK
+155 IERRKEPSEEIIAK
-169 FEAAGYPDKA
+169 LEAAGYADKA
-179 TLLRSRPRLYS
+179 KLLRSRPRLYS
-190 NVYYMGQTVGYFF
+190 NAYYMGDTIGYFF
-203 GPLAPSSGYVNS
+203 GPLAPSSSYVTL

-221 SEGFVVTLPD
+221 SEGFVVTMPD
-231 RTDPTKVGRVPN
+231 RANPAAVGRVPK

-291 QFSNIADKIY
+291 QFTNIADKIY
-301 NAHRERGVKVVLI
+301 KANRERGVKVVLI

-370 LDLARLNDDLAR
+370 LDLARLNDDLSR
-382 LIAGESVEIPR
+382 LIAGQSVEIPR
-393 YDFITGTRQWHEH
+393 YDFITGTRKWHEH

-435 RKFKIYL
+435 KKFKIYL

-566 VGGSTFT
+566 VGGSTFE